1 MNIKDTKPLCQIL
14 KQKPVVVPSVK
25 LFKEVN
31 GQEQESDNWL
41 EATRFEYKKEK
52 IKHENIED

>member
-1 MNIKDTKPLCQIL
+1 MNIKDTKPLCEIL

-25 LFKEVN
+25 LFKEIN

-41 EATRFEYKKEK
+41 ECTRFEYKKEK
-52 IKHENIED
+52 VKSEQES